1 MPYVRNLDAVENAN
15 MIGDNSTP
23 TLTLDNLGTAPALVV
38 KSSTATGT
46 STALRVE
53 GRAGT
58 PTVAPLVLSAS
69 TASGALVEFRGY
81 VASIA
86 SVGSI
91 TRGVRA
97 KIGDTYYWI
106 PLYQSATFI

>member
-23 TLTLDNLGTAPALVV
+23 TLTLDNLGTGPALVV

-46 STALRVE
+46 AGALRVE
-53 GRAGT
+53 GRAGS

-69 TASGALVEFRGY
+69 TASGALMEVRGY
-81 VASIA
+81 IASIA

-91 TRGVRA
+91 TRGIRV
-97 KIGDTYYWI
+97 KQGDSYFWI
-106 PLYQSATFI
+106 PMYASATFI